1 MAGEAVI
8 TEDVEKIIKNYNPDK
23 VILFGSRASENYSE
37 DSDYDL
43 LIIKETS
50 TRRIN
55 RREEATDGIYL
66 NAPVDLLILTP
77 EEIHLLK
84 QNDSEFLQE
93 ILEKGIVL
101 YEKG

>member
-1 MAGEAVI
+1 MI
-8 TEDVEKIIKNYNPDK
+8 TEDIDNIIKNYNPEK

-50 TRRIN
+50 TRRMN
-55 RREEATDGIYL
+55 RREEATDGIFL
-66 NAPVDLLILTP
+66 KEPVDMLILTP
-77 EEIHLLK
+77 EEVQFLM
-84 QNDSEFLQE
+84 QNESEFLQE
-93 ILEKGIVL
+93 IFEKGTVL